1 MYLVIRRFIFDKLQV
16 LSEEIKKSF
25 DFSELKDS
33 GLGKELLASLVT
45 YLVAL
50 PLCLGIAIASGV
62 PPVYGLIT
70 GILGGV
76 ISGLFTGCSL
86 QITGPAGGLI
96 VIVIEIVHQFGIE
109 KLGIMVLFAG
119 VLQIFIGLT
128 GLAPWFQIVSPAIIR
143 GMLSGIGVVI
153 FASQFHVMMNHA
165 PLAGTLDNLLA
176 IPSLIFKTILPK
188 DENTYHL
195 AAGIGLITLLMI
207 IFWNTLPFK
216 EIKKIPST
224 LVAVIFASSVA
235 VLLQLPID
243 YVNIP
248 ENFIGEMKFLD
259 IHLIPEVITNFDS
272 LFAIAA
278 LTFIAS
284 IEAIL
289 TTKAIEKI
297 DTRIRTQHNREIIAQ
312 GLGNGFAGIL
322 NSLPLTGVI
331 VRSVVAHKAGGRTKW
346 IAVFQGLWILI
357 TLVFLRRIIG
367 LIPLASLAAIL
378 VLVSFSLIDFR
389 DFRRLYRVNKVE
401 FVISIVT
408 LILVITTN
416 IFTGVLVGIIIAS
429 VKSLKDLSKFKSKY
443 DYLGDGNIELKLEGS
458 LNFINS
464 YKLNN
469 LLSSIPEGNR
479 VVFNANKLH
488 YIDHSC
494 FEIIS
499 NWEDDYSSKGGI
511 VILELDHIAQRF
523 DIKRPEQEPSP

>member
-1 MYLVIRRFIFDKLQV
+1 VIGRLLLEQFQFLKAEVI
-16 LSEEIKKSF
+16 KSF
-25 DFSELKDS
+25 DISDLKSRDV
-33 GLGKELLASLVT
+33 GKELLSSLVT

-50 PLCLGIAIASGV
+50 PLCLGVAIASGV

-76 ISGLFTGCSL
+76 ISGVFSGCSL

-109 KLGIMVLFAG
+109 KLGIIVLFAG
-119 VLQIFIGLT
+119 ILQILT
-128 GLAPWFQIVSPAIIR
+128 GIFGLAPWFQIVSPAIIR

-153 FASQFHVMMNHA
+153 FASQFHVMMNHP
-165 PLAGTLDNLLA
+165 PLPGTVENLVA
-176 IPSLIFKTILPK
+176 IPNLIFKTIMPK

-195 AAGIGLITLLMI
+195 AAGIGLVTLLII
-207 IFWNTLPFK
+207 IFWNTLPF
-216 EIKKIPST
+216 ENTKKVPPT
-224 LVAVIFASSVA
+224 LVAVFFASAVA
-235 VLLQLPID
+235 VFLQLPID
-243 YVNIP
+243 YVDIP
-248 ENFIGEMKFLD
+248 ANFASEIRYFDFGLVPD
-259 IHLIPEVITNFDS
+259 VLTNFDS

-297 DTRIRTQHNREIIAQ
+297 DDRCKTQHNREIIAQ
-312 GLGNGFAGIL
+312 GLGNSFAGFL

-331 VRSVVAHKAGGRTKW
+331 VRSVVAHKSGGRTKW
-346 IAVFQGLWILI
+346 VAVFQGLWILI
-357 TLVFLRRIIG
+357 TLLFLKQVIS

-378 VLVSFSLIDFR
+378 VLVSFNLVDFK
-389 DFRRLYRVNKVE
+389 DFRRLYKTNRVE
-401 FVISIVT
+401 FVISLIT
-408 LILVITTN
+408 LVLVITTD
-416 IFTGVLVGIIIAS
+416 IFTGVLAGVIIAS

-443 DYLGDGNIELKLEGS
+443 NYLGEENIELKLEGS

-469 LLSSIPEGNR
+469 LLGSIPEGNR
-479 VVFNANKLH
+479 VVFNMNKLH

-494 FEIIS
+494 FEVIS
-499 NWEDDYSSKGGI
+499 NWEHNYAAKGGVVI
-511 VILELDHIAQRF
+511 VELDHIAQRF
-523 DIKRPEQEPSP
+523 DIKRPEEETPNP

>member
-1 MYLVIRRFIFDKLQV
+1 MLRRFLFEQFQALRVELI
-16 LSEEIKKSF
+16 KSF
-25 DFSELKDS
+25 DFSDLPKKD
-33 GLGKELLASLVT
+33 LGKELLASLVT

-50 PLCLGIAIASGV
+50 PLCLGVAIASGV

-76 ISGLFTGCSL
+76 ISGLFSGCSL
-86 QITGPAGGLI
+86 QISGPAGGLI

-109 KLGIMVLFAG
+109 KLGIIVLFAG
-119 VLQIFIGLT
+119 ILQIFTGIF

-165 PLAGTLDNLLA
+165 PLPGTIENLLA
-176 IPSLIFKTILPK
+176 IPSLVLETILPK

-195 AAGIGLITLLMI
+195 AAGIGLVTLLII
-207 IFWNTLPFK
+207 IFWNTLPF
-216 EIKKIPST
+216 EDIKKVPPT
-224 LVAVIFASSVA
+224 LVAVIFASAVA
-235 VLLQLPID
+235 VFLQLPID

-248 ENFIGEMKFLD
+248 ENFIGEINPFD
-259 IHLIPEVITNFDS
+259 IGLIPDVLTNFDS

-289 TTKAIEKI
+289 TAKAIEKV
-297 DTRIRTQHNREIIAQ
+297 DDGTRTHYNKEIIAQ
-312 GLGNGFAGIL
+312 GLGNSFAGFL

-331 VRSVVAHKAGGRTKW
+331 VRSVVAHKAGGKTRLVA
-346 IAVFQGLWILI
+346 IFQGLWILI
-357 TLVFLRRIIG
+357 TLLFLRQVIA

-378 VLVSFSLIDFR
+378 VLVSYSLIDFK
-389 DFRRLYRVNKVE
+389 DFKRLYKVNRVE
-401 FVISIVT
+401 FVISIIT
-408 LILVITTN
+408 LILVVTTD

-429 VKSLKDLSKFKSKY
+429 AKSLKDLSKFKSRY

-464 YKLNN
+464 HKLNN
-469 LLSSIPEGNR
+469 LLNSVPEENR
-479 VVFNANKLH
+479 VVFNMNRLH
-488 YIDHSC
+488 YVDHSC

-499 NWEDDYSSKGGI
+499 SWENNYAAKGGI
-511 VILELDHIAQRF
+511 VIVELDHIAQRF
-523 DIKRPEQEPSP
+523 DIKRPEPEENLNP